1 MKLFDGL
8 YLYEIVL
15 LVLGVLLFLALLI
28 AFLVFVFRGRP
39 YRGLLVFFAI
49 PIVMIGYPSI
59 KSIEFDKDVVKI
71 EKFTR
76 ELKDNPTDPA
86 VRNELGRAVND
97 VAGRPSSR
105 PAKLAVLGSAQFA
118 LGNESAA
125 SETLQ
130 KAIQADPKAPE
141 VLALQHRIE
150 IARTL
155 DRLATQVESDPNDA
169 AARAELSRTLSEA
182 SQMQF
187 ANPQAL
193 TNIARAEAVVGSP
206 AKAREHADKA
216 LAIDP
221 SSHAARR
228 VKMRIDGTLAPTPNP

>member
-125 SETLQ
+125 AETLQ

-155 DRLATQVESDPNDA
+155 
-169 AARAELSRTLSEA
+169 SEA

-193 TNIARAEAVVGSP
+193 TNIAPAEAVVGSP

-221 SSHAARR
+221 SSHAARS